1 MDLSA
6 AFQTPQTGDLCI
18 VKDII
23 QQDSRDHEFV
33 DPEAKKAENAT
44 SWHSGVTYFSDV
56 FTYLIFLR
64 AYNQEDELD
73 GFTTSFVS
81 NTKPQYSWSC
91 SPKVTQSI
99 RNAGTESSA
108 LGCQVSRIFWPQ

>member
-81 NTKPQYSWSC
+81 NTKPQYS
-91 SPKVTQSI
+91 
-99 RNAGTESSA
+99 
-108 LGCQVSRIFWPQ
+108 